1 MVTEDILLVM
11 DPERAW
17 MEKDG
22 HLPSDGEHGAQ
33 LITHD
38 LKSLS
43 PKAPM
48 RTKLWLHNRG
58 G

>member
-1 MVTEDILLVM
+1 
-11 DPERAW
+11 

-22 HLPSDGEHGAQ
+22 HLPSDAEHGGQ

-43 PKAPM
+43 PKTPIH
-48 RTKLWLHNRG
+48 TDLWLHNRRG
-58 G
+58 